1 MLALLTLAARV
12 LLHRLRASAAAAYA
26 AAGSVAQQALG
37 NVRTVA
43 AFGQEGAML
52 EQYEAALEST
62 TKVLCFDA

>member
-1 MLALLTLAARV
+1 M
-12 LLHRLRASAAAAYA
+12 
-26 AAGSVAQQALG
+26 AQQALG